1 MLLHLFTDWILPSEG
16 GGWHFFPSYLRSLW
30 YNRFRN
36 SVSISSKSWPKEVL
50 CMKNNTFAH
59 RHVLQRFPAN
69 REGLGE
75 AINLIKSFLE
85 PKGLRPQEKSR
96 IILAAEESIA
106 SLISHAAEGSC
117 LRVSLRSGFGSV
129 TVDLSMQGNN
139 YNFWE
144 MLSPDFS
151 NIWVMPESQLEDTLR
166 QILLLHYQDILKFT
180 HKKNANHVRIS
191 VTSSSRS
198 LYLTCGALLAAIVM
212 GSLLSLL
219 GPMGWINTLNTYA
232 LIPVKTMYMNAL
244 KMIAAPIVF
253 FSIVGCFS
261 RQGNPSELG
270 RIGGKILGLYLLT
283 TIIAVSVGIGIFKV
297 FTPGNPSIAA
307 GLTADV
313 SSLTN
318 QAVHVSIKDILVGIV
333 PSNIL
338 APFLESN
345 MLQLIFLAILSGV
358 VLGQM
363 GRPVEPFEII
373 SEFFMKLAMLIMR
386 TTPIAVFC
394 AILSMILG
402 AGLSSLLSVLG
413 LFFTFLVGLLCMIII
428 YCLILLISGLSPLHF
443 LRKYGGTMLQVFS
456 IASSNASITVN
467 VEACQ
472 KKLGISPRIYSLSI
486 PLGATINM
494 DGTSILLAVQAL
506 TLAKIYGINVSGN
519 MLFSLALS
527 IIVMS
532 IGAPGVPGSGLIIL
546 SMLLTQ
552 LGVPVEGVALVMGIG
567 PLVGMFISMCN
578 CLGDVV
584 ITTAVAKSEKQ
595 IDMEVYRKET

>member
-1 MLLHLFTDWILPSEG
+1 LKV
-16 GGWHFFPSYLRSLW
+16 Y
-30 YNRFRN
+30 Y
-36 SVSISSKSWPKEVL
+36 K
-50 CMKNNTFAH
+50 
-59 RHVLQRFPAN
+59 
-69 REGLGE
+69 
-75 AINLIKSFLE
+75 LIRYTLVFN
-85 PKGLRPQEKSR
+85 
-96 IILAAEESIA
+96 
-106 SLISHAAEGSC
+106 H
-117 LRVSLRSGFGSV
+117 RSG
-129 TVDLSMQGNN
+129 TN
-139 YNFWE
+139 YN
-144 MLSPDFS
+144 
-151 NIWVMPESQLEDTLR
+151 NATL
-166 QILLLHYQDILKFT
+166 T
-180 HKKNANHVRIS
+180 
-191 VTSSSRS
+191 
-198 LYLTCGALLAAIVM
+198 
-212 GSLLSLL
+212 
-219 GPMGWINTLNTYA
+219 
-232 LIPVKTMYMNAL
+232 
-244 KMIAAPIVF
+244 
-253 FSIVGCFS
+253 
-261 RQGNPSELG
+261 
-270 RIGGKILGLYLLT
+270 IGGT
-283 TIIAVSVGIGIFKV
+283 TY
-297 FTPGNPSIAA
+297 
-307 GLTADV
+307 
-313 SSLTN
+313 TN
-318 QAVHVSIKDILVGIV
+318 TNYQV
-333 PSNIL
+333 
-338 APFLESN
+338 
-345 MLQLIFLAILSGV
+345 SGV